1 MFHIGSRQI
10 SEWPEKRNYEFEDS
24 GTTFYKGDMGTF
36 LCKINTPTNF
46 MDGKCKTEVGQSF
59 KRNNYFGDSGMRF
72 YKEKWGTFI

>member
-1 MFHIGSRQI
+1 
-10 SEWPEKRNYEFEDS
+10 
-24 GTTFYKGDMGTF
+24 MGTF